1 MSTKKITALLLA
13 MTLMMSCSSL
23 KKGKKGAEN
32 IVIRYINMRSLYS
45 YILKKDEKAELL
57 RKKYERLEEQIEND
71 KLLLLQ
77 DGNDTESIYKRLN
90 SNREKIKSVADEEE
104 LHKGKLLNR
113 INSAVKKVAQSAGID
128 FVLNIGDEVVYGKK
142 KFDITEDV
150 LKELE
155 LLEMRSNPVS
165 R

>member
-1 MSTKKITALLLA
+1 MSTKKLTVLLLA

>member
-45 YILKKDEKAELL
+45 YLLKKDEKAELL

>member
-1 MSTKKITALLLA
+1 MSTKKLTVLLLA

-128 FVLNIGDEVVYGKK
+128 FILNIGDEVVYGKK